1 MTRQIS
7 SARALWLIGR
17 LAFRRQINV
26 WQSLRL
32 NRKKKQ
38 KATSSPS
45 DASATRT
52 ATPSK
57 FRGRSVFAIFLF
69 AVMGINGFNIAST
82 EMRAI
87 SAGVLNL
94 ADADRIQVS
103 PSTFK
108 EIRQAADALRNL
120 NQLPNAENK
129 KYQAEWNDYLDQ
141 IFRIEIGRKALSDED
156 ASAQLKQ
163 MQEAFAHRGV
173 DGFEV
178 RRLHWAIAGTWPSDA
193 AGGMVFLRT
202 VGWMT
207 LLWVVAILFTSLG
220 TNNKDL
226 GQVEW
231 SFQWLYTF
239 PVPARTLFVSNLF
252 GYSFFNPAAWFFFL
266 PFVIAFF
273 MAGGHGWM
281 SLPLGLVAFIW
292 LLLLTG
298 AVAVLGEVAM
308 RKYLGLGKIKNLQAL
323 STLIGMAGLL
333 LAFASGLSKPV
344 DDLFVRHSTA
354 ATFNWNPFS
363 LPLYF
368 ALPAATLHDKLISVG
383 AMMIVLIA
391 AVSIALFGSEALTRD
406 GLVREGG
413 PYQARRQASP
423 RGFRGGWLGGIPSQ
437 ELLLLARDRNLMVQ
451 VLIVPLLLP
460 GYYLLTNSRMA
471 SAVGTSLRH
480 AAMMAFAV
488 GAYSYLNSAMPVLNR
503 EDKTLWHLLSFP
515 QSLASILLKKVMV
528 WAGVGVLYGALAL
541 GLLMH
546 FRHMSGNDWG
556 SVVLALYGIALY
568 AFIASGI
575 GILATNVLETS
586 RRARFRTDMVYL
598 YTILGVMWAS
608 TIYLPS
614 WWTRLAQ
621 VVLSTL
627 LAFALWQKVRDVAPY
642 LLDPTQL
649 PPRSIG
655 LADGMI
661 AILAFFVLQ
670 GLIFILLQST
680 LTLALGTQITIS
692 YAAAGGLVASL
703 TLFILGR
710 QQVPD
715 LWEKIGFKRGPNPQL
730 SIPRSLLL
738 GAASGATAAAGA
750 WVYTRVLMMFPQ
762 SHAWRHSAERLSMLQ
777 HGSPVW
783 IYILG
788 VAAAP
793 LCEEFL
799 FRGLVF
805 QGLLRGMRPAL
816 AVVSSAALFALVH
829 PPIAAIPVFGL
840 GVAAAISFRR
850 SGFLGA
856 AIAAHAVYNG
866 IVIFFR

>member
-7 SARALWLIGR
+7 SPRALWLISR

-26 WQSLRL
+26 WQSMRL

-38 KATSSPS
+38 KSAVASA
-45 DASATRT
+45 DASTVRT

-69 AVMGINGFNIAST
+69 VVMGFNGFNIATT
-82 EMRAI
+82 EMRSI

-94 ADADRIQVS
+94 ETSDKIQVS
-103 PSTFK
+103 ATTLK
-108 EIRQAADALRNL
+108 EIRQAAHALRGL
-120 NQLPNAENK
+120 NQLSDAESK
-129 KYQAEWNDYLDQ
+129 KYQAEWDDYLQ
-141 IFRIEIGRKALSDED
+141 QVFRFEIQRKGVSDEE
-156 ASAQLKQ
+156 ANLELKQ
-163 MQEAFAHRGV
+163 MQDAFARKGV

-178 RRLHWAIAGTWPSDA
+178 RSLHWAIAGTWPADA
-193 AGGMVFLRT
+193 SGRMVFLRT
-202 VGWMT
+202 VGSMT
-207 LLWVVAILFTSLG
+207 LLWIVAILFTSLG

-252 GYSFFNPAAWFFFL
+252 GYSFFNPVAWFFFL

-273 MAGGHGWM
+273 LAGGHGWM
-281 SLPLGLVAFIW
+281 SLPFGLAAFLW

-298 AVAVLGEVAM
+298 AIAVLGEVAM
-308 RKYLGLGKIKNLQAL
+308 RKYLGLGQIKNLQAV

-333 LAFASGLSKPV
+333 LAFASGLSRPV
-344 DDLFVRHSTA
+344 DDVFVKHSSA
-354 ATFNWNPFS
+354 SALNWNLFS

-368 ALPAATLHDKLISVG
+368 ALPAATAHEQLIGFGGMAV
-383 AMMIVLIA
+383 VLIA

-413 PYQARRQASP
+413 PYQARRQSAP
-423 RGFRGGWLGGIPSQ
+423 RSFRGGWFSGIPAQ

-488 GAYSYLNSAMPVLNR
+488 GAYSFLNSAMPVLNR

-528 WAGVGVLYGALAL
+528 WAGVGLLYGAIAL

-598 YTILGVMWAS
+598 YMILGVMWAS

-627 LAFALWQKVRDVAPY
+627 MAFALWQKVRDIAPY

-649 PPRSIG
+649 PPRTIG

-680 LTLALGTQITIS
+680 LTLAIGAQITIS
-692 YAAAGGLVASL
+692 YAAAGALVAAL

-710 QQVPD
+710 QEVPN
-715 LWEKIGFKRGPNPQL
+715 LWEKIGFKRGANPKL
-730 SIPRSLLL
+730 SISRSLLL
-738 GAASGATAAAGA
+738 GATSGAIAAAGA
-750 WVYTRVLMMFPQ
+750 GAYARILMQFPQ
-762 SHAWRHSAERLSMLQ
+762 WHTWRHNAERLSMLQ
-777 HGSPVW
+777 HGSPIW
-783 IYILG
+783 IYLLG
-788 VAAAP
+788 VVAAP

-829 PPIAAIPVFGL
+829 PPISAIPVFGL

-850 SGFLGA
+850 SGFLLA
-856 AIAAHAVYNG
+856 PVVAHAVYNG
-866 IVIFFR
+866 IVIFLR